1 MADTPPI
8 LKAFQLTASRRG
20 WRQTQL
26 MRWAASGN
34 FNSQPHE
41 EADARAT
48 WLQEQ
53 IDISTHSL
61 TKRLTMTQ
69 SALDQYALAF
79 QLTASRRGWQSSTQE
94 KEIRYYFNSQPH
106 EEADGGHRFK
116 SPAESISTHSLTK
129 RLTIKVFVI
138 HTFLFISTHSLTKRL
153 TVTQY
158 RGYTMNTY
166 FNSQPHE
173 EADGAF
179 TDTDWIDFIST
190 HSLTKRL
197 T

>member
-1 MADTPPI
+1 MDC
-8 LKAFQLTASRRG
+8 
-20 WRQTQL
+20 
-26 MRWAASGN
+26 
-34 FNSQPHE
+34 
-41 EADARAT
+41 
-48 WLQEQ
+48 
-53 IDISTHSL
+53 
-61 TKRLTMTQ
+61 
-69 SALDQYALAF
+69 SAVETL
-79 QLTASRRGWQSSTQE
+79 
-94 KEIRYYFNSQPH
+94 IYFNSQPH
-106 EEADGGHRFK
+106 EEADGYGIRK
-116 SPAESISTHSLTK
+116 TSKETISTHSLTK

>member
-1 MADTPPI
+1 MDRWTEI
-8 LKAFQLTASRRG
+8 LKKC
-20 WRQTQL
+20 
-26 MRWAASGN
+26 
-34 FNSQPHE
+34 
-41 EADARAT
+41 
-48 WLQEQ
+48 
-53 IDISTHSL
+53 ISTHSL
-61 TKRLTMTQ
+61 TKRLTANAIDEMGGIWE
-69 SALDQYALAF
+69 F